1 MQALIKDHPISE
13 FSQQARYQLA
23 SIFRDQRRFD
33 ESIALYD
40 QILQSSDSQELL
52 TYARYGKGWCLMQ
65 SNQYGS
71 VIETLSPLLAGP
83 DNPVSFD
90 ARLTRGIAYRESN
103 DYSSAMKDFEAC
115 LKIADNIEQKGKALL
130 EISLAHIKTL
140 NTEKAVPLL
149 CQIVEDFPQFSEAEV
164 ALHELGWAYKDTNQI
179 ELAVQTFKR
188 HLDEYPNSPRSV
200 SSAYFL
206 GQQLYASRNYQEAI
220 DNFKLVIQNS
230 KIGTF
235 LRERTI
241 AWHGLFTM
249 KNNSIKLKLFS
260 EQSNRFEDGLSFDAL
275 MMVLNADINDKI
287 SNQHWKPTKLHVPA

>member
-1 MQALIKDHPISE
+1 M
-13 FSQQARYQLA
+13 
-23 SIFRDQRRFD
+23 
-33 ESIALYD
+33 
-40 QILQSSDSQELL
+40 
-52 TYARYGKGWCLMQ
+52 
-65 SNQYGS
+65 
-71 VIETLSPLLAGP
+71 IETFPLLLAGP

-115 LKIADNIEQKGKALL
+115 LKIADNIEQRGKALL

-220 DNFKLVIQNS
+220 DNFKWVIQNS
-230 KIGTF
+230 EDRD
-235 LRERTI
+235 LLERAYYRM
-241 AWHGLFTM
+241 AWSLCM
-249 KNNSIKLKLFS
+249 KNNSTKPKLF
-260 EQSNRFEDGLSFDAL
+260 QSNQIASGWTPKF
-275 MMVLNADINDKI
+275 
-287 SNQHWKPTKLHVPA
+287 

>member
-1 MQALIKDHPISE
+1 MGQAYRSLSKFEEAVKALEESLESARDGARKPEILLTLGLALKDSKQTQEALSTLQALIKDHPISE

-206 GQQLYASRNYQEAI
+206 GQ
-220 DNFKLVIQNS
+220 
-230 KIGTF
+230 
-235 LRERTI
+235 
-241 AWHGLFTM
+241 
-249 KNNSIKLKLFS
+249 
-260 EQSNRFEDGLSFDAL
+260 
-275 MMVLNADINDKI
+275 
-287 SNQHWKPTKLHVPA
+287 